1 MEDIIIRNG
10 LIVDGTGKPPF
21 IGDVAMKDGK
31 ISGIGILNGLKA
43 LKEIDAAERCITPG
57 FIDIHRHADLRVFSS
72 EFGKTEL
79 FQGITT
85 CISGNCGMS
94 AAPCIKGK
102 EDILYGYLEPC
113 LGKPV
118 HNSGFAVFGEYMKA
132 VSEQPLAL
140 NFGSYV
146 GSGTIRIAVK
156 GFDPS
161 PMSPEEMGKAKAMV
175 VEAMEAGAFGISMGI
190 MYSPECY
197 YSIGEMIELAGT
209 AGKYGG
215 ILVTHMRGEGD
226 SLPDSVAEVL
236 HIASQAGVPLHI
248 SHLKAAGRN
257 NWGKAIYRA
266 FELIESARA
275 AGQDVTC
282 DVYPYEA
289 GSTMLLT
296 VIPPKLLAGGVDKA
310 LAYLKTAAGRE
321 KLRQE
326 LSVKHQDW
334 DNLVLSL
341 GWDRVVIS
349 SAAAEENQRYVGKSI
364 AAISEEMGC
373 DEVDAVCSLL
383 LSGNGKVGIVIFSM
397 SPEDVC
403 EVIKKPYSMIISDS
417 IYPAS
422 GNPHPRLYGAFPRL
436 LAKYVRDKKII
447 TLEEGVKKMTSMPAR
462 RLGMR
467 ELGEIKEGF
476 RADLL
481 IFDLSKVEDTATY
494 EKPVQVAGGI
504 DLVLIGGK
512 PVILDRLLSRQKCGS
527 FFVPERV

>member
-1 MEDIIIRNG
+1 MEDIVIRNG

-21 IGDVAMKDGK
+21 MGDVSVKDGK
-31 ISGIGILNGLKA
+31 ISGVGTVNGSDARKI
-43 LKEIDAAERCITPG
+43 IDAGGRCVTPG
-57 FIDIHRHADLRVFSS
+57 FIDIHRHADLRVFSHD
-72 EFGKTEL
+72 FGKAEI

-94 AAPCIKGK
+94 AAPCIEGKGN
-102 EDILYGYLEPC
+102 ILYGYLEPC
-113 LGKPV
+113 LGRPV
-118 HNSGFAVFGEYMKA
+118 HNKGFYAFSEYVKE
-132 VSEQPLAL
+132 VSALPLPV
-140 NFGSYV
+140 NFGNFV

-161 PMSPEEMGKAKAMV
+161 PMSAEEMEAAKGMV
-175 VEAMEAGAFGISMGI
+175 AEAMEAGAFGLSMGI

-197 YSIGEMIELAGT
+197 YSVGEMIELAKT

-236 HIASQAGVPLHI
+236 HIGSQAEIPLHI

-257 NWGKAIYRA
+257 NWGTAIYKA
-266 FELIESARA
+266 FNLIESAKA
-275 AGQDVTC
+275 ARQDVTC

-296 VIPPKLLAGGVDKA
+296 VIPPKLLAGGVGKA
-310 LAYLKTAAGRE
+310 LEYIGSATGRE

-326 LSVKHQDW
+326 LSKKHEDW

-349 SAAAEENQRYVGKSI
+349 SAAAGENQRYIGKSI
-364 AAISEEMGC
+364 LAIAEEMGC

-383 LSGNGKVGIVIFSM
+383 LSENGKVGIVIFSM

-403 EVIKKPYSMIISDS
+403 EVIKKPYSLIISDS
-417 IYPAS
+417 IYPAA
-422 GNPHPRLYGAFPRL
+422 GNPHPRLYGAFPRV
-436 LAKYVRDKKII
+436 LAKYVRDKSILP
-447 TLEEGVKKMTSMPAR
+447 LEEAVKKMTSMPAR
-462 RLGMR
+462 RLGISK
-467 ELGEIKEGF
+467 LGEIKEGN

-481 IFDLSKVEDTATY
+481 LFELSKIMDMATY
-494 EKPVQVAGGI
+494 EKPVRLANGI
-504 DLVLIGGK
+504 DLALIEGR
-512 PVILDRLLSRQKCGS
+512 PAIEDNQ
-527 FFVPERV
+527 FVSMDSGQFLIRK